1 MKSIRQNPLRDN
13 PTMYEIR
20 VLGKIEKRW
29 SDWLDGMAITF
40 ESENDGSIITTL
52 TGEVIDQTALHG
64 LLNRIRDLNVP
75 LLSVQLVCPGTNL
88 EEITHE

>member
-1 MKSIRQNPLRDN
+1 MKTKPRNSPIGSPWIYQ
-13 PTMYEIR
+13 IR

-40 ESENDGSIITTL
+40 ESGDDGSIITTM

-75 LLSVQLVCPGTNL
+75 LLSVQLVYPGTNL
-88 EEITHE
+88 EAITYE